1 MMRWM
6 REFRII
12 PVVMFAA
19 ICLLT
24 LKVIGIVRGNGYV
37 LMDGPFLGETLTTR
51 IADSR
56 EPKPVTKPVQTA
68 DAAKPQPAAGTKP
81 SWAQEMFNY
90 PDVTGSVPESKPAL
104 PKPQIVTGSA
114 PETKPTIPQPQI
126 ATKKS
131 QEPGKDPG
139 GTPVNLDASKP
150 SSPAERA
157 VLERLQERR
166 QELEARARE
175 MDIRD
180 GLLKAAEM
188 RLEAR
193 LTELK
198 AMEARVTAAVGAK
211 DNTDTSRFKGL
222 VSMYENMKPKD
233 AAKIFDRLELP
244 VLVQVTSLINPRK
257 MSDILGQMSP
267 EAAERLTVE
276 LAARAAGDDR
286 GADTAGLPKIQGRPG
301 G

>member
-1 MMRWM
+1 MRLL

-12 PVVMFAA
+12 PVVLFAA

-24 LKVIGIVRGNGYV
+24 LKLMGILRGEGYV
-37 LMDGPFLGETLTTR
+37 LGDAPFLGETLATR
-51 IADSR
+51 IAASR
-56 EPKPVTKPVQTA
+56 SPDKPSPLQTA
-68 DAAKPQPAAGTKP
+68 GAKQ

-90 PDVTGSVPESKPAL
+90 PDVTGSVAEKKPA
-104 PKPQIVTGSA
+104 PPPSVGKPPPA
-114 PETKPTIPQPQI
+114 DPP
-126 ATKKS
+126 
-131 QEPGKDPG
+131 KDPG
-139 GTPVNLDASKP
+139 GTPVMIDASKP

-157 VLERLQERR
+157 ILDRLQERR

-175 MDIRD
+175 LEIRD

-188 RLEAR
+188 HLEAR

-198 AMEARVTAAVGAK
+198 ALEARVTAAVQAK
-211 DNTDTSRFKGL
+211 EDSDSARFKGL

-233 AAKIFDRLELP
+233 AAKIFDRLDLAI
-244 VLVQVTSLINPRK
+244 LVQVTNLINPRK
-257 MSDILGQMSP
+257 MSDILGQMSA

-276 LAARAAGDDR
+276 LAHQAGANDRAAN
-286 GADTAGLPKIQGRPG
+286 TAELPKIQGRPG